1 MKQYWYPQ
9 DRPSVYQ
16 LERELLRIWRRREAI
31 RSIRRIIELLIVV
44 AAAAVL
50 VLTLWLPIQQVQ
62 RDSMWPTLKGGDV
75 VALIT
80 TGEIKRGDVI
90 AFYHGNQVLI
100 KRVIAVAG
108 DLVDID
114 EDGMVLLNNAPL
126 NEPYIKEHGNGEH
139 EIEMPMQVNENQFF
153 VLGDNRLN
161 SLDSRSIEVGTVGRE
176 RVVGKALFRVWPLSQ
191 LGLVR

>member
-1 MKQYWYPQ
+1 MNQHRYPQ
-9 DRPSVYQ
+9 GRPSVHQ
-16 LERELLRIWRRREAI
+16 LEQELLRIWRRRGI
-31 RSIRRIIELLIVV
+31 LRSIRMIMELLLVV

-62 RDSMWPTLKGGDV
+62 RDSMHPTLKDGEV
-75 VALIT
+75 VAFIT

-90 AFYHGNQVLI
+90 AFYYGNQVLI
-100 KRVIAVAG
+100 KRVVAVAG
-108 DLVDID
+108 DWVDID
-114 EDGMVLLNNAPL
+114 EEGTVLLNNAPL
-126 NEPYIKEHGNGEH
+126 DEPYVTEHGTGGH
-139 EIEMPMQVNENQFF
+139 DIETPMQVSENQFF

-161 SLDSRSIEVGTVGRE
+161 SLDSRSAEVGTVGRE